1 MNRPGAPMTSA
12 AASKGTDLKRAGTD
26 DAALTELRNAA
37 ATYDFLRLK
46 GDPVQFW
53 EALRLAR
60 NRRSIATSADGA
72 PVPPSAGAEADLRKE
87 LDSIRRQL
95 SAMVGSLRRFLKQVP
110 GLPEPADRLE
120 LALAFLLASS
130 REHQAVAKWADP
142 ALHGGKAAEK
152 LKSLAAITDP
162 YREAL
167 KPWVLEASAVVEPAP
182 APVCDVALLRRAL
195 STCEI
200 FDGLGL
206 GAALWEAIFLL
217 LLEGPSVGPALDR
230 LVAEAESGELEG
242 VQEGAEKL
250 YGRVT
255 AMRKRFGKGV
265 ESLGQFMSS
274 VKLLPE
280 DECAFDVALG
290 LLLSAPG
297 TGMKLTGWLAASA
310 GGRETWA
317 ADLKPLLPKAEA
329 LLRELDQSG
338 R

>member
-1 MNRPGAPMTSA
+1 MSSA

-26 DAALTELRNAA
+26 DVALAELRNAA
-37 ATYDFLRLK
+37 ATYDFLRGK

-60 NRRSIATSADGA
+60 NRRSLAAPAGGA
-72 PVPPSAGAEADLRKE
+72 AAPPSAGAEADLRKE

-95 SAMVGSLRRFLKQVP
+95 STTVGSLRRFLRQVP

-130 REHQAVAKWADP
+130 REQQAVAKWTDP

-152 LKSLAAITDP
+152 LKSLASITDP

-167 KPWVLEASAVVEPAP
+167 KPWVLEASAAEEPAP
-182 APVCDVALLRRAL
+182 APVCDLALLRRAL
-195 STCEI
+195 SACEI

-206 GAALWEAIFLL
+206 GAALWETIFLL
-217 LLEGPSVGPALDR
+217 LREGPSAGPALDR
-230 LVAEAESGELEG
+230 LIAGAEGGELEG

-250 YGRVT
+250 YGRVSDL
-255 AMRKRFGKGV
+255 RKRFGKGV
-265 ESLGQFMSS
+265 ESLGRFMSS

-297 TGMKLTGWLAASA
+297 TGTTLAGWLAAPA

-317 ADLKPLLPKAEA
+317 AELKPLLAKAEA
-329 LLRELDQSG
+329 LLRDLDRSG
-338 R
+338 P